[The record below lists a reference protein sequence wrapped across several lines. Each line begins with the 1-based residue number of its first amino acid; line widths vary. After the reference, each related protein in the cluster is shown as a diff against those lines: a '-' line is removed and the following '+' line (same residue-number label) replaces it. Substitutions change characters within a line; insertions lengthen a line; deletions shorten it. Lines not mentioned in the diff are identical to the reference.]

1 MSIKGAIYE
10 HLADDASIAALV
22 GTRIYP
28 GGAPHKDDRIADT
41 GAAFP
46 YIIYGRTSNQ
56 HVRHMTGASGFAQ
69 PRFEVTCWD
78 TDDLVV
84 EELAEHIRN
93 RLDHFRGTMGTVSTA
108 DVRVAMLDSDS
119 DGLVSPTDADDLP
132 IHSRVLEFLIWHT
145 ETVPTYS

>member
-10 HLADDASIAALV
+10 HLKDDASIAALV

-28 GGAPHKDDRIADT
+28 GNAPAGTDFPRIT
-41 GAAFP
+41 
-46 YIIYGRTSNQ
+46 YGRTGNQ

-69 PRFEVTCWD
+69 PRFEITSWD

-93 RLDHFRGTMGTVSTA
+93 RFDHFRGTMGTVSTA